1 MLHPKYKLPAQC
13 FAYVGEPANPVTWKL
28 PYLHADG
35 TVDLARLPKAI
46 QAILSNYRGARVT
59 SIPENAIPD
68 VLVRLGRAAVLVGKM
83 PEQAAGVAST
93 YEQLTQALEQ
103 IGRLDE
109 IKCGT
114 PQASRHPPY

>member
-1 MLHPKYKLPAQC
+1 MAEFVENETVLHPKYKLPAQC

-68 VLVRLGRAAVLVGKM
+68 VLVRLGRAIDVVSCNPRTPTVRSSSARTQD
-83 PEQAAGVAST
+83 PTA
-93 YEQLTQALEQ
+93 LT
-103 IGRLDE
+103 
-109 IKCGT
+109 
-114 PQASRHPPY
+114 